1 MDVNQA
7 LKDTEN
13 SLRDFISLVMSRR
26 FGQNWFGR
34 GGIDAD
40 KIQKWEQRKEED
52 RKRLGVVTD
61 ERLLYYADFYDIKT
75 LLEKN
80 WDIITEFSAAL
91 GKKKEVI
98 YWLEKLESFRNP
110 EAHRRELLP
119 HQKHLVLGI
128 EGEIRMRLI
137 SYRNKQETKD
147 DYYPRVEFARDSLGN
162 CYVPEHSGFVFDT
175 GTKLRPGD
183 KVDFVVTARDPL
195 GEELLFALRTNAA
208 QSISWQKDN
217 SFVVFVQNSDV
228 GARFIVQMMVK
239 SQREFRQHQEYDD
252 DARLEYEVLPP
263 IQSMQ

>member
-1 MDVNQA
+1 MDVSQA

-26 FGQNWFGR
+26 FGQNWLSS
-34 GGIDAD
+34 GGIDRD

-52 RKRLGVVTD
+52 RKRLGVTID
-61 ERLLYYADFYDIKT
+61 ERLFYYADFYDIKT

-80 WDIITEFSAAL
+80 WDAIPEFSAAL
-91 GKKKEVI
+91 GKKKEVM
-98 YWLEKLESFRNP
+98 YWLEKLEGFRNP

-147 DYYPRVEFARDSLGN
+147 DYYPRIEFARDSLGN
-162 CYVPEHSGFVFDT
+162 GYVPEHSGFVFNT
-175 GTKLRPGD
+175 ETKLRPDD
-183 KVDFVVTARDPL
+183 KVDFVITARDPL
-195 GEELLFALRTNAA
+195 GEELLYALRTNSA
-208 QSISWQKDN
+208 QGIAWQKDN
-217 SFVVFVQNSDV
+217 SFSVCVQNRDV

-252 DARLEYEVLPP
+252 DARFEYEVLPP
-263 IQSMQ
+263 VK